1 LEIIPV
7 SLCDLSIT
15 ELSLLATLPR
25 QHSLTIKQDEKG
37 IIQRKK
43 PRT

>member
-15 ELSLLATLPR
+15 ELSLLAILQLSR
-25 QHSLTIKQDEKG
+25 QHSLIKQDEKG
-37 IIQRKK
+37 II
-43 PRT
+43 